1 MKTKIMKRKTK
12 MVVAISIAAVIT
24 AVTGGLGR
32 ADIRSKSIS
41 ADSGRGGSIQSVHVS
56 AKVDRPLLVENGG
69 SQEVV
74 IQVGIDGVVHKRIRR
89 SPLNLAVVLDRSG
102 SMRGK
107 KLEQAKQAAML
118 LVEQLDEDDIFSL
131 VLYDSDV
138 KVAVPASRIGKK
150 RDALCRMI
158 ERIQTGGSTAL
169 YAGVKTGGEQ
179 LAEFLNRKRI
189 NRVLLLSD
197 GLANV
202 GPKSNQQIASLG
214 QQLARQDI
222 SVTTIGLGDDYNED
236 LMTSLAEASDA
247 NYYYVDDVE
256 MLADV
261 FRKELGELQKIV
273 ARDIIIEI
281 RFPEGVIPIDV
292 IGRENVISGSRAI
305 IKFAQISA
313 EQNRSLLVRC
323 RVNPDKYKKQDA
335 LADVVLNYQ
344 DTQQEDALK
353 RTTTADVRIGWTK
366 EVKLAEASVD
376 REVEADIGLYQNA
389 VESKTTIDLSDA
401 GKIDKAQIQ
410 IEGQLMR
417 LRGVASTA
425 PASRQKEFKNE
436 IAILEENRRDLEGGQ
451 LKKSGRKQLQ
461 LNIYKKSNSK

>member
-1 MKTKIMKRKTK
+1 MKTKIMTGKVKVLR
-12 MVVAISIAAVIT
+12 AVINASAII
-24 AVTGGLGR
+24 AVIGGLCS
-32 ADIRSKSIS
+32 DEVYSRSV
-41 ADSGRGGSIQSVHVS
+41 AVDQRGNERVHSVQVT

-89 SPLNLAVVLDRSG
+89 NPLNLAVVLDRSG

-118 LVEQLDEDDIFSL
+118 LVEQLDQDDIFSL

-138 KVAVPASRIGKK
+138 RVAVPASRIGRK
-150 RDALCRMI
+150 RDAVCRMI
-158 ERIQTGGSTAL
+158 EGIQTGGSTAL

-179 LAEFLNRKRI
+179 LAEFLSRKRI

-214 QQLARQDI
+214 QQLAQQHI

-256 MLADV
+256 MLVDV

-281 RFPEGVIPIDV
+281 RFPEGVMPIDV
-292 IGRENVISGSRAI
+292 IGRENAISGNRAI
-305 IKFAQISA
+305 VKFAQISA
-313 EQNRSLLVRC
+313 EQNRNLMVRC
-323 RVNPDKYKKQDA
+323 RVNPDKYEKQTA

-344 DTQQEDALK
+344 DTQQEKVLGRKA
-353 RTTTADVRIGWTK
+353 TADVRVGWTR
-366 EVKLAEASVD
+366 ELKLAEESID
-376 REVEADIGLYQNA
+376 REVQADVGLYQNA
-389 VESKTTIDLSDA
+389 VESRKTILLSDE
-401 GKIDKAQIQ
+401 GEIDKAQIQ
-410 IEGQLMR
+410 IDGQLMK
-417 LRGVASTA
+417 LRSIASSA
-425 PASRQKEFKNE
+425 PASKQEELKGE
-436 IAILEENRRDLEGGQ
+436 IAVLEENRKDLESGG
-451 LKKSGRKQLQ
+451 LKKSGRKQIQ